1 MEVTNENQ
9 EDTVLLTKGDLALA
23 SYALAETFNSFLAA
37 YHEEDYGDAT
47 KEEMEQSMN
56 KLRLAF
62 IKFDS
67 MLQSINK
74 GEEEDN
80 KIEQIMEGGN
90 LGYGSFATTD
100 NEEQGESDENQ
111 DEEAPS

>member
-1 MEVTNENQ
+1 MNITNENQ

-37 YHEEDYGDAT
+37 YHQEDYGDAT

-67 MLQSINK
+67 MLKSINK
-74 GEEEDN
+74 GEEEDS
-80 KIEQIMEGGN
+80 KIDQIIDGVN
-90 LGYGSFATTD
+90 LENQNFAVTD
-100 NEEQGESDENQ
+100 AEEQGESDENQ
-111 DEEAPS
+111 DEEASP